1 MSGRVRCEVKCP
13 GYVPGMPSSITRV
26 TSLDHDRMHRLLRR
40 ATAAG
45 PSQQRWRDELVHLVR
60 AHLRAERA
68 ALTPAVVGLAGQ
80 AAAASATDLD
90 GLEAELESAC
100 AAMAADQAEG
110 NALLRSGEQLAQ
122 TLTVHADLLREQILH
137 PLEAAVPRKE
147 MRRLG
152 GVYVDTRDRALRDDG
167 VAPAPPRNLD
177 RSRAELYEMAR
188 KAGIEGRS
196 SMSRADL
203 IAELQRRR
211 QVR

>member
-1 MSGRVRCEVKCP
+1 
-13 GYVPGMPSSITRV
+13 MPSSITRV
-26 TSLDHDRMHRLLRR
+26 TSLDHDRLHRLLRR

-68 ALTPAVVGLAGQ
+68 ALTPSVVGVAGR
-80 AAAASATDLD
+80 AAATSALELD
-90 GLEAELESAC
+90 RLEAELEQAC
-100 AAMAADQAEG
+100 AAMAAEPAGSEG
-110 NALLRSGEQLAQ
+110 VVRSGQQLAR
-122 TLTVHADLLREQILH
+122 TLTVHADLLREQLLH
-137 PLEAAVPRKE
+137 PLEQAVPRKE

-152 GVYVDTRDRALRDDG
+152 GAYVDMRDRALREEG
-167 VAPAPPRNLD
+167 ATAAPPRNLD

-188 KAGIEGRS
+188 RAGIEGRS